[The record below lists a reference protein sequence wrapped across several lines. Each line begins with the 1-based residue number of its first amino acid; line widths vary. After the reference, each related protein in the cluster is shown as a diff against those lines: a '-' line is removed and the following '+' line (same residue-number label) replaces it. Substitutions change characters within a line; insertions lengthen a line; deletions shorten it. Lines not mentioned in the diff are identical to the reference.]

1 MKKFLITLIALALF
15 FGGIAGVY
23 YFYRD
28 TACSLTISVSPANS
42 GVVLGNEET
51 YESGATVELVANPAT
66 GYEFVAYSEGG
77 TSKST
82 SADYS
87 FVIRKDTAL
96 TATFRLK
103 EYTLTFV
110 DGEWSETRVLH
121 YGDAIG
127 ALPTRATIWKI
138 GDLIISANTLYNY
151 TANQTAQ
158 PSTGTQ
164 VQTEK
169 CNIVFNY
176 SGIYSNELPTTMEI
190 IMENAVVQDTI
201 DNFFQN
207 DYPTKSLVGN
217 RDFIAWTTV
226 NPNAIPTPTY
236 VQLVGGI
243 VDNEEAL
250 GNFVIEHNGQTVK
263 LYAIWGAENSAGGDE
278 VDTCNIMFNYSNV
291 YSDELPTTMEITMEN
306 VVAQDTIENFFQ
318 GDYPTKSLTG
328 NRRFE
333 GWTTVNPNATPTPTH
348 SQLVA
353 GIVDESENLDD
364 FVTDH
369 NRQTVVLYAIWGAE
383 NNADGEEVNTCTIRF
398 NFIEA
403 SKETGDIT
411 LLVNNVSTTNSLNDV
426 LGDKA
431 PLESASNNKLFVGW
445 STEDPTDNNLHV
457 VIENIIDSTVAL
469 GTFVSQN
476 EDETVDLYALW
487 GQDGSSNDNEIITR
501 TAIEFDYGV
510 NETNINDTFVRSVN
524 TVGGENDTLAYLYF
538 GEATSSVLAVGD
550 IIGEKEF
557 RGFAYDTMIPYA
569 IGENADLTP
578 YILYYS
584 GNITLYAIWQ

>member
-1 MKKFLITLIALALF
+1 
-15 FGGIAGVY
+15 
-23 YFYRD
+23 
-28 TACSLTISVSPANS
+28 
-42 GVVLGNEET
+42 
-51 YESGATVELVANPAT
+51 
-66 GYEFVAYSEGG
+66 
-77 TSKST
+77 
-82 SADYS
+82 
-87 FVIRKDTAL
+87 
-96 TATFRLK
+96 
-103 EYTLTFV
+103 
-110 DGEWSETRVLH
+110 
-121 YGDAIG
+121 IG
-127 ALPTRATIWKI
+127 ALPARVAIWKI
-138 GDLIISANTLYNY
+138 GGLTIAANSLYNY
-151 TANQTAQ
+151 TSNQTAL
-158 PSTGTQ
+158 PDGAGDP
-164 VQTEK
+164 QTNV

-190 IMENAVVQDTI
+190 TMENAVVQDTI

-207 DYPTKSLVGN
+207 DYPTKSLAGN

-226 NPNAIPTPTY
+226 NPTATPTPTY

-263 LYAIWGAENSAGGDE
+263 LYAIWGEEDSFDDPN
-278 VDTCNIMFNYSNV
+278 DTCNIVFNYSGV
-291 YSDELPTTMEITMEN
+291 YSDELPTTNQITMTG
-306 VVAQDTIENFFQ
+306 ATTQDTINDFFLD
-318 GDYPTKSLTG
+318 DYPTKSLIADK
-328 NRRFE
+328 RFVA
-333 GWTTVNPNATPTPTH
+333 WTTVNPNATLQPTFA
-348 SQLVA
+348 QLIA
-353 GIVDESENLDD
+353 GIVKSNSILGN
-364 FVTDH
+364 FVNIHDG
-369 NRQTVVLYAIWGAE
+369 QTVTLYAIWGQIDSALDESTSYNFDYGTVGVTGKLTTAVATKGTNNTLQKVYYEQTTALQVGDRVSGYRFDGLSRTSGGTVFNANLNLDYYLDYYTGNITFYARWTDVTAE
-383 NNADGEEVNTCTIRF
+383 EAMCNIRF

-403 SKETGDIT
+403 SQETSETIIT
-411 LLVNNVSTTNSLNDV
+411 ANNVSTTNSLNDA
-426 LGDKA
+426 LGENS
-431 PLESASNNKLFVGW
+431 PLNSASGNKLFVGW